1 MLSREKFTKQ
11 LRAKSLTPDEIAD
24 GYAALVSIVTPAV
37 IRPTVVRDPPDDVV
51 LATALA
57 AQADLIV
64 SGDPDLL
71 NLKRYQHIPIVSA
84 AEALARLTQQP

>member
-1 MLSREKFTKQ
+1 VLSRKKFAKQ
-11 LRAKSLTPDEIAD
+11 LKTKSLTPDEIAD

-37 IRPTVVRDPPDDVV
+37 IRPTVARDPPDDVV

-57 AQADLIV
+57 AQVDLIV

-71 NLKRYQHIPIVSA
+71 NLKSYQHIPIVDP
-84 AEALARLTQQP
+84 AEALTRLPQR